1 MAGERQRILIG
12 KSADFSVGGI
22 KEIEVNGNEI
32 GVARLRDGALRA
44 VLNRCP
50 HKGAPICRGFIAGVW
65 DSTKPGELILDESRS
80 VLVCPW
86 HGFEYDL
93 STGYEVCWKRDL
105 RLRLYPIEETDGQV
119 FVSM

>member
-1 MAGERQRILIG
+1 MAGEEQRILIG
-12 KSADFSVGGI
+12 RSTNFSIG
-22 KEIEVNGNEI
+22 EMRAIEVDGREI
-32 GVARLRDGALRA
+32 GVTRLRNGALRA

-65 DSTKPGELILDESRS
+65 DSTSPGELLLDESRS

-86 HGFEYDL
+86 HGFAYDL
-93 STGYEVCWKRDL
+93 ATGNEVRWKRVS
-105 RLRLYPIEETDGQV
+105 RLRLYPIEEVNGEV

>member
-1 MAGERQRILIG
+1 MAGERQRIPIG
-12 KSADFSVGGI
+12 KSGNFSAG
-22 KEIEVNGNEI
+22 EMTAIEVDGREI
-32 GVARLRDGALRA
+32 GVTRLRDGALRA

-65 DSTKPGELILDESRS
+65 DSTVPGELILDESRS

-93 STGYEVCWKRDL
+93 STGNEVCWKRAS
-105 RLRLYPIEETDGQV
+105 RLRLYPIEEVNGEV
-119 FVSM
+119 FVLM

>member
-1 MAGERQRILIG
+1 MAGERERILIG
-12 KSADFSVGGI
+12 TSDNFSIGEI
-22 KEIEVNGNEI
+22 RAIEVNGQEI

-44 VLNRCP
+44 ILNRCP

-65 DSTKPGELILDESRS
+65 DSTAPGELLLDESRS

-86 HGFEYDL
+86 HGFEFDL
-93 STGYEVCWKRDL
+93 NTGNEVCWKRAS
-105 RLRLYPIEETDGQV
+105 RLRLYPIEEVNGEV

>member
-1 MAGERQRILIG
+1 MAGERQRILVG
-12 KSADFSVGGI
+12 TSDDFSVGAI
-22 KEIEVNGNEI
+22 RAIEVNGQEI

-65 DSTKPGELILDESRS
+65 GSTATGELTLDESRS

-93 STGYEVCWKRDL
+93 STGDEVCWKRPS
-105 RLRLYPIEETDGQV
+105 RLRLYPVEEVNGHV

>member
-1 MAGERQRILIG
+1 MAGERQRIPIG
-12 KSADFSVGGI
+12 KSGNFKIGEMNAVEVEGRELGI
-22 KEIEVNGNEI
+22 T
-32 GVARLRDGALRA
+32 RLRDGALRA

-65 DSTKPGELILDESRS
+65 DSTSPGELLLDESRS

-86 HGFEYDL
+86 HGFAYDL
-93 STGYEVCWKRDL
+93 HTGNEVCWKRTS
-105 RLRLYPIEETDGQV
+105 RLRLYPIEEVNGEV

>member
-1 MAGERQRILIG
+1 MAGGRQRILIG
-12 KSADFSVGGI
+12 QSANFSVGEI
-22 KEIEVNGNEI
+22 KAIEVNGQEI

-65 DSTKPGELILDESRS
+65 DSTTPGELILDEGRS

-86 HGFEYDL
+86 HGFAYDL
-93 STGYEVCWKRDL
+93 STGYEVCWKRAT
-105 RLRLYPIEETDGQV
+105 RLRLYPIEEVDGEV